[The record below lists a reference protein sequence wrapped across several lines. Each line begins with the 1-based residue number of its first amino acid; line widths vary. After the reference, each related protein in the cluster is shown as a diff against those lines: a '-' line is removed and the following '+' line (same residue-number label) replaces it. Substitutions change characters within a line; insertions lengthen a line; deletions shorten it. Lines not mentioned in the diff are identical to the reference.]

1 MIAGRHGCTA
11 PPGEG
16 AASEGGVH
24 RRASPGAAAQEVWI
38 AAAPG
43 GAAVVTG
50 RWTLV
55 EMTADMWDAALA
67 EELNVS
73 RALVSVAGLGGPR
86 AEDAVWVR

>member
-38 AAAPG
+38 AAAP
-43 GAAVVTG
+43 VVTG

-55 EMTADMWDAALA
+55 EMTAGMWDAALA

-73 RALVSVAGLGGPR
+73 RALVSVAGLGVPR